1 MKTITHFKAT
11 LLLTLAAA
19 VLFACCPNQGNAQNA
34 PTVFAIVDFMKVK
47 PENEGKYLDIEKNI
61 WKPLHQERLKKGI
74 ITGWILY
81 KVLYTGT
88 NDPYNY
94 VTVTFFDNQAK
105 LEDPWKDIEAVKILP
120 GRDLNKD
127 MEETDKSRD
136 LVKSHLI
143 VRNDEVIPDG
153 GPGEVKYIEVDFM
166 KVKPGNEGAY
176 VAAEENIWVPIHKE
190 FIKAGTRAGWSLWGN
205 AFPSGAGMDYQYTTV
220 NYFADFS
227 KIGMADY
234 TAAFEKAHKGKS
246 MDELG
251 KQTTDLRDLVR
262 SELWQTLDVVMKP

>member
-1 MKTITHFKAT
+1 MKKIKRLTA
-11 LLLTLAAA
+11 LLLIPYA
-19 VLFACCPNQGNAQNA
+19 VALLVACLPVSGNAQNQ

-47 PENEGKYLDIEKNI
+47 PENEGKYLDIEKNV
-61 WKPLHQERLKKGI
+61 WKPMHQERLNKGT

-88 NDPYNY
+88 DDPYNY
-94 VTVTFFDNQAK
+94 VTVTFFDNQAN
-105 LEDPWKDIEAVKILP
+105 LEDPWKDIDAVKILP
-120 GRDLNKD
+120 GRDLTKD
-127 MEETDKSRD
+127 MEETNISRN
-136 LVKSHLI
+136 LVKSRLI
-143 VRNDEVIPDG
+143 VRQDEVVPEG

-176 VAAEENIWVPIHKE
+176 VEAEENIWMPIHKE
-190 FIKAGTRAGWSLWGN
+190 FIKAGTRVGWSLWGN
-205 AFPSGAGMDYQYTTV
+205 SFPGGSDMDYQYMTA

-234 TAAFEKAHKGKS
+234 TAAFGNAHKGKS

-251 KQTTDLRDLVR
+251 KKTDDLRDLVR
-262 SELWQTLDVVMKP
+262 SEIWQTIDVVTKQ